1 MSKTQQVVCPLCHAT
16 NRIAIDRIGDEPACG
31 SCGKLLLD
39 GEPLELTAE
48 SFDRHIDNSDWPV
61 LVDFWAPWCG
71 PCRAI
76 SPIVEELSEEFK
88 GRVDVFKC
96 DVDENSDIV
105 AEYGVRNIPTLIF
118 IKEGKLVDK
127 LVGATTKS
135 AIIEKINSLL

>member
-1 MSKTQQVVCPLCHAT
+1 MAEVITDSNFSERVKGNSK
-16 NRIAIDRIGDEPACG
+16 
-31 SCGKLLLD
+31 
-39 GEPLELTAE
+39 
-48 SFDRHIDNSDWPV
+48 PV

-88 GRVDVFKC
+88 GRVGVFKC

>member
-1 MSKTQQVVCPLCHAT
+1 MAEVITDSNFSERVKGNSK
-16 NRIAIDRIGDEPACG
+16 
-31 SCGKLLLD
+31 
-39 GEPLELTAE
+39 
-48 SFDRHIDNSDWPV
+48 PV

>member
-1 MSKTQQVVCPLCHAT
+1 MAEVITDSNFSERVKGNSK
-16 NRIAIDRIGDEPACG
+16 
-31 SCGKLLLD
+31 
-39 GEPLELTAE
+39 
-48 SFDRHIDNSDWPV
+48 PV

-76 SPIVEELSEEFK
+76 SPIVEELSEDFK

>member
-1 MSKTQQVVCPLCHAT
+1 MAEVITDRNFSERVKGNSK
-16 NRIAIDRIGDEPACG
+16 
-31 SCGKLLLD
+31 
-39 GEPLELTAE
+39 
-48 SFDRHIDNSDWPV
+48 PV

>member
-1 MSKTQQVVCPLCHAT
+1 MAEVITDGNFNACVKENSKPVV
-16 NRIAIDRIGDEPACG
+16 
-31 SCGKLLLD
+31 
-39 GEPLELTAE
+39 
-48 SFDRHIDNSDWPV
+48 
-61 LVDFWAPWCG
+61 VDFWAPWCG

-76 SPIVEELSEEFK
+76 SPIVEELAEEFK
-88 GRVDVFKC
+88 GKVDVFKC

-135 AIIEKINSLL
+135 AITEKINNLLK

>member
-1 MSKTQQVVCPLCHAT
+1 MAEVITDSNFSERVKGNSK
-16 NRIAIDRIGDEPACG
+16 
-31 SCGKLLLD
+31 
-39 GEPLELTAE
+39 
-48 SFDRHIDNSDWPV
+48 PV

-71 PCRAI
+71 PCRAM
-76 SPIVEELSEEFK
+76 SPLVEELSEDFK